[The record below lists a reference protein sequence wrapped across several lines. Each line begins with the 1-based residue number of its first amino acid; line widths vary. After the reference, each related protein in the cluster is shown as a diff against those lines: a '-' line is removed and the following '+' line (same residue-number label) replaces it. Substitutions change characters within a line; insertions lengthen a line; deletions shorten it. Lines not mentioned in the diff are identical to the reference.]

1 MKYVVTEQ
9 QYNLISEALGIPENI
24 YEAAVE
30 FYDIFLEDIK
40 SITEKES
47 EYEFDGDVDIT
58 IGSGK
63 VVKIK
68 SYRLVIDI
76 AEIDGYDE
84 LPQVASMGMGQQF
97 MFDRDIQ
104 MKRVEPST
112 NADFTMTYGVSNDW
126 EPHQLY
132 DEFLKNREE
141 HISSLAHE
149 LKHKYDKQVKN
160 VDLIGLDAEY
170 AAVQSMPSF
179 EIRVLDKFRRFLYYT
194 NVAENLVRSSEVG
207 TSLKIKNITQDQFRE
222 FLKNNPT
229 FQNLVEIKNFTYEKL
244 MEGLY
249 NSMDKVDEV
258 LEYLDTDISDMSED
272 EKVNLLL
279 KKFYIG
285 LSNTKMEKFDDYIEG
300 PMNGLLGLFRIFGGF
315 PDDREEKISNIR
327 NQFIKHVTKYKKN
340 PIQFYKDEINT
351 FHKVADKMIKKLSK
365 LYALTQGPSQKN
377 ESIIEED
384 IDFNKTQ
391 LRRRINSIEELI
403 YKEIE
408 EVQNDG
414 SEFSDEFEFADNI
427 ISWVTDKLMGKPEYE
442 NFDYDDVHDFIKEHF
457 GDMILEEYIETDFED
472 EDDEY

>member
-1 MKYVVTEQ
+1 MKYVVTEE

-47 EYEFDGDVDIT
+47 EYEFGGDVDIS

-63 VVKIK
+63 VVKIN
-68 SYRLVIDI
+68 SYNLKIDI
-76 AEIDGYDE
+76 VEIDGYEE

-97 MFDRDIQ
+97 KFDRDLL
-104 MKRVEPST
+104 MKQVEPST
-112 NADFTMTYGVSNDW
+112 NADFSMTYGVSEDW
-126 EPHQLY
+126 EPNQLHE
-132 DEFLKNREE
+132 EFEKNREE

-170 AAVQSMPSF
+170 AAIQSMPSF
-179 EIRVLDKFRRFLYYT
+179 EISALDKFRRYLYYT
-194 NVAENLVRSSEVG
+194 NVAENLVRPTEVG
-207 TSLKIKNITQDQFRE
+207 TSIKAKNITQDQFRE
-222 FLKNNPT
+222 FLKNDKT
-229 FQNLVEIKNFTYEKL
+229 FQTLVEIKNFTYEKL

-258 LEYLDTDISDMSED
+258 LEYLDTDISDMTDE
-272 EKVNLLL
+272 EKVNTLL

-300 PMNGLLGLFRIFGGF
+300 PMDGLFGLFKLFGGF
-315 PDDREEKISNIR
+315 VDKRDKDIAKIR
-327 NQFIKHVTKYKKN
+327 NRFIKHVTKYKKS
-340 PIQFYKDEINT
+340 PIRFYKDEIGN
-351 FHKVADKMIKKLSK
+351 FHQIADKMIKKLSK
-365 LYALTQGPSQKN
+365 LYALTQKPSIN
-377 ESIIEED
+377 ED
-384 IDFNKTQ
+384 IEFNKVQ
-391 LRRRINSIEELI
+391 LRRRFQSIEELI

-427 ISWVTDKLMGKPEYE
+427 ISWVCDKLMSKPEYE
-442 NFDYDDVHDFIKEHF
+442 NYDYDELHDFIKEQF
-457 GDMILEEYIETDFED
+457 GDYILEEYIESDVDD
-472 EDDEY
+472 EDDDDEF